1 MSNKINLPILSQD
14 AGLVRYLEEI
24 KKFPVLTETEENE
37 LALKWYNDGDIEAA
51 QKLVTSHLRLVA
63 KIAMQYRGYG
73 LPMIDVISEGNIGLM
88 TAVKKFDPKM
98 GNRLSTYAMWW
109 IKATIQDYILKSWSM
124 VKMGTSAAHKKLFFN
139 LRKIKNKLFH
149 ANNGQVPSNEIELI
163 AKELDVSKE
172 DVADMNA
179 RFTTHEASLND
190 QAYGDDEVEVIDT
203 IAEPSESHEIQ
214 IIENDDF
221 NYKKQKFANAMLTLN
236 ERERDIINSRRLLDK
251 PAKLEELSVKYG
263 ISAER
268 VRQIEDRAFQKLKQA
283 VQEDAA

>member
-88 TAVKKFDPKM
+88 TAVKKFDPRM

-109 IKATIQDYILKSWSM
+109 IKATIQDYVLKSWSM

-139 LRKIKNKLFH
+139 LRKIKNKLFQ
-149 ANNGQVPSNEIELI
+149 ANNGQVPANEIELI

-236 ERERDIINSRRLLDK
+236 ERERDIIQSRRLLEK

-283 VQEDAA
+283 VQENAA

>member
-1 MSNKINLPILSQD
+1 MSNRISLPILSQD

-24 KKFPVLTETEENE
+24 RKFPVLTESEENE
-37 LALKWYNDGDIEAA
+37 LAFKWYNDGDLEAA

-88 TAVKKFDPKM
+88 TAVKKFDPRM

-139 LRKIKNKLFH
+139 LRKIKNKLFQ
-149 ANNGQVPSNEIELI
+149 ANNGQVPANEIELI

-179 RFTTHEASLND
+179 RFTTQEASLND
-190 QAYGDDEVEVIDT
+190 NAYGDDVIEVIDT
-203 IAEPSESHEIQ
+203 IVEPSLSQEIQ
-214 IIENDDF
+214 LIESDEMD
-221 NYKKQKFANAMLTLN
+221 YKREKFANAMLSLN
-236 ERERDIINSRRLLDK
+236 DRERDIINSRRLLEK
-251 PAKLEELSVKYG
+251 PIKLEELSQKYG

-283 VQEDAA
+283 VQENTI